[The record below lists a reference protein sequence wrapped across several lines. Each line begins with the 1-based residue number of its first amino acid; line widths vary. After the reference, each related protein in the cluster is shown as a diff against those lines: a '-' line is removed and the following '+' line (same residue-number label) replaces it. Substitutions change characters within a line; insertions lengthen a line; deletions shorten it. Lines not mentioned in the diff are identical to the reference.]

1 MLIQE
6 LFRRVVVGRGQVMR
20 DIAEILIPA
29 IMREFAAV
37 PALGGSGK
45 AVIVHEPELQ
55 ELLER
60 IPAYTATDRQR
71 FSEKGFDQSLSTH
84 LINGLFAGMHL
95 AERLPEHKGL
105 DTVGQQIWALGFTV
119 HDYTK
124 AYDRNVKAG
133 QLADIRRFVARLGEK
148 LSFGRFMGDWLD
160 YLDDIVFIAQNT
172 QTVVGANLNVRDY
185 QLRLD
190 KHQRETARILSSV
203 ADLLVHIT
211 SPADVLFRDIRG
223 RNIADNLRQK
233 LDVLFG
239 AELAPRL
246 GYHKLLEVR
255 GLLSNLLNNAVI
267 DVLKEQEYEPFL
279 FFPEG
284 VIYLAPQHAQAQVDL
299 DSLTKATWDCIAK
312 ALAGGRQMHDER
324 EADEDD
330 GKDDE
335 DEGLKMKRTKDY
347 MKVPQVLYEL
357 LNLETLLEAGRQT
370 AMATRN
376 AKTAARLGAEQAE
389 ERGLD
394 VKRLSQKEKEE
405 LYTRIGLE
413 WAREQGL
420 PTDVRCDQLAE
431 YLAFLYRRIFAEL
444 KPRPL
449 EATSM
454 LLDALGLSGTI
465 SIERAERQ
473 RGGTPTGWFYVA
485 ACYVQ
490 LHQEMTPEEL
500 GEVLQDVAAQ
510 SLQFIEAKGLKLPGE
525 GETGRIFQ
533 DYAGRI
539 IEIDGLLLGGDK
551 ETVQAHFAAE
561 LQRYM
566 QSKDMNKVACSLC
579 SSPYEAHEQ
588 DASTVLFKPQQYSNK
603 APLNRSRLIR
613 GICPICSLE
622 MMLRLVQQHLPAKST
637 QEKQAINLYLY
648 PAYFF
653 TTETAQ
659 VVKEF
664 SNRLRNLNIYRL
676 IFTHLEKQ
684 GFTYQNLLTYDDF
697 VIDEDETNAGQGP
710 SSWRNHYSDED
721 QAALFVIPLHPLG
734 RKLTETD
741 TWILPTFYA
750 LALPLLLGVKCVAT
764 PSFAALHTSAS
775 EFHETVR
782 IDGVHEFAKH
792 ILRTESFRIDET
804 AENVG
809 RLLRIY
815 SLHLDVYSDESGPHW
830 GQLTNVAKDLETDP
844 LYVFQYYDRRQR
856 RDEEERKKGK
866 GKGSRPVTDVQKNNG
881 ISPLDQQRYM
891 GVYQA
896 IGGNEEMDF
905 IGRVV
910 EAYAQFYRADFA
922 KQDSAYAVLRPLSTA
937 IKVIVESDPRTKQE
951 DLLLLVSGAVNDDQ
965 ERVRADQAEG
975 FDPIVTIKDR
985 NDYRRELQLA
995 RSRQKIEEFAGAVIN
1010 DCFLTY
1016 CNGERAIMRERTNRI
1031 RSAARFYYLTH
1042 YGRGV
1047 KSNV

>member
-6 LFRRVVVGRGQVMR
+6 LFRCAVMGRGQVMQ

-29 IMREFAAV
+29 ILREFAAV
-37 PALGGSGK
+37 PALGGSRK
-45 AVIVHEPELQ
+45 PLIIHEPELQ

-60 IPAYTATDRQR
+60 IPAYTDKDRER
-71 FSEKGFDQSLSTH
+71 FSEKGFDQGLSTH

-95 AERLPEHKGL
+95 AERLPEQKKL
-105 DTVGQQIWALGFTV
+105 DTIGQQIWAFGFTV

-124 AYDRNVKAG
+124 AYGRNVKAG
-133 QLADIRRFVARLGEK
+133 QLADIRRLVARLGEK
-148 LSFGRFMGDWLD
+148 LGFSRFMGDWLD

-172 QTVVGANLNVRDY
+172 QTVAGANLNVRDY

-190 KHQRETARILSSV
+190 KHQRETARMLSSV
-203 ADLLVHIT
+203 TDLLVHIT
-211 SPADVLFRDIRG
+211 SPSDVLFRDIRG
-223 RNIADNLRQK
+223 RNIAYNLRQK

-267 DVLKEQEYEPFL
+267 DVLKKQEYEPFL

-284 VIYLAPQHAQAQVDL
+284 VIYLAPQHVQAQVDL
-299 DSLTKATWDCIAK
+299 APLTKATWDRIAK
-312 ALAGGRQMHDER
+312 VLAGGRQLNDEG
-324 EADEDD
+324 EADED
-330 GKDDE
+330 GDDNE
-335 DEGLKMKRTKDY
+335 EEGLKMKRTKDY

-370 AMATRN
+370 AMSIRN

-405 LYTRIGLE
+405 LYTKIGLE

-444 KPRPL
+444 KPKAL

-454 LLDALGLSGTI
+454 LLDALGLSSNI
-465 SIERAERQ
+465 SVERAERQ

-490 LHQEMTPEEL
+490 VHLDMTPEEL
-500 GEVLQDVAAQ
+500 GEVMRNLAAQ

-539 IEIDGLLLGGDK
+539 IEIDGLLPGGSK
-551 ETVQAHFAAE
+551 ETMQAHFAAE
-561 LQRYM
+561 LQGYM
-566 QSKDMNKVACSLC
+566 QSKDMNKAACSLC

-613 GICPICSLE
+613 GICPICGLE
-622 MMLRLVQQHLPAKST
+622 MMLRLVQQRLPAKNT

-659 VVKEF
+659 VVKDF
-664 SNRLRNLNIYRL
+664 SNRLRNLNLYRL

-684 GFTYQNLLTYDDF
+684 GFIYQNLLTYDDF
-697 VIDEDETNAGQGP
+697 MVDEDETNAGQGQ
-710 SSWRNHYSDED
+710 SSWRNHYSDQD
-721 QAALFVIPLHPLG
+721 QAALFFIPLHPLG

-741 TWILPTFYA
+741 TWILPTLYA

-764 PSFAALHTSAS
+764 PSFASLYTSAS
-775 EFHETVR
+775 GFRETVR

-792 ILRTESFRIDET
+792 ILRVESFRIDEI
-804 AENVG
+804 AENVE

-815 SLHLDVYSDESGPHW
+815 SLHLDVYNDDSGPHW

-844 LYVFQYYDRRQR
+844 LYVFQYYDRR
-856 RDEEERKKGK
+856 ERKSDENRKKSKGK
-866 GKGSRPVTDVQKNNG
+866 ETPPATGTPKNNS
-881 ISPLDQQRYM
+881 ISLLDQQRYM
-891 GVYQA
+891 GIYQA

-905 IGRVV
+905 IGRLV

-922 KQDSAYAVLRPLSTA
+922 KLDSAYAVLRPLSTA
-937 IKVIVESDPRTKQE
+937 IKVIVDSDPRIGEE

-975 FDPIVTIKDR
+975 FDPIITNKELG
-985 NDYRRELQLA
+985 DYGTRLA
-995 RSRQKIEEFAGAVIN
+995 LSRQKIEEFAQAVIN

-1016 CNGERAIMRERTNRI
+1016 CDGDRAVMRERTNRM

-1042 YGRGV
+1042 YVRGT
-1047 KSNV
+1047 KSKV

>member
-1 MLIQE
+1 MNL
-6 LFRRVVVGRGQVMR
+6 V
-20 DIAEILIPA
+20 
-29 IMREFAAV
+29 
-37 PALGGSGK
+37 
-45 AVIVHEPELQ
+45 
-55 ELLER
+55 
-60 IPAYTATDRQR
+60 
-71 FSEKGFDQSLSTH
+71 
-84 LINGLFAGMHL
+84 
-95 AERLPEHKGL
+95 ERLPEQKEL

-124 AYDRNVKAG
+124 AYGRNVKAG
-133 QLADIRRFVARLGEK
+133 QLADIRQLVSRLGEK
-148 LSFGRFMGDWLD
+148 LGFNRFMSDWLN

-172 QTVVGANLNVRDY
+172 QTVAGANLNVRDY

-190 KHQRETARILSSV
+190 KHQRETARMLSSV
-203 ADLLVHIT
+203 TDLLVHIT
-211 SPADVLFRDIRG
+211 SPSDVFFRDIRG
-223 RNIADNLRQK
+223 RDIAYNLRQK
-233 LDVLFG
+233 LDALFG

-246 GYHKLLEVR
+246 AYHKLLEVR

-267 DVLKEQEYEPFL
+267 DVLKKQEYEPFL
-279 FFPEG
+279 YFPEG
-284 VIYLAPQHAQAQVDL
+284 VIYLAPQHARAQVDL
-299 DSLTKATWDCIAK
+299 ASLTKATWDRIAK
-312 ALAGGRQMHDER
+312 VLAGGPQMNGEG
-324 EADEDD
+324 DEDD
-330 GKDDE
+330 DDGGE
-335 DEGLKMKRTKDY
+335 EEGLKMKRTKDY

-370 AMATRN
+370 AMSIRN
-376 AKTAARLGAEQAE
+376 AKTAARFGAEQAE

-394 VKRLSQKEKEE
+394 IKRLTQKEKEKLFTE
-405 LYTRIGLE
+405 IGLA

-431 YLAFLYRRIFAEL
+431 YLAFLYRRIFAKL
-444 KPRPL
+444 KPKPL
-449 EATSM
+449 ETTSM
-454 LLDALGLSGTI
+454 LLDALGLSSKI
-465 SIERAERQ
+465 SIERAEYQ

-485 ACYVQ
+485 ACYLQ
-490 LHQEMTPEEL
+490 LHLEMTPDEL
-500 GEVLQDVAAQ
+500 GAVMQDLAAE
-510 SLQFIEAKGLKLPGE
+510 SLQFIEANGLKLAGE

-539 IEIDGLLLGGDK
+539 IEIDGLLQGSEK
-551 ETVQAHFAAE
+551 ETMQAHFAAE

-603 APLNRSRLIR
+603 SPLNRSRLIR
-613 GICPICSLE
+613 GICPICGLE
-622 MMLRLVQQHLPAKST
+622 MMLRMAQQRLPAKDT
-637 QEKQAINLYLY
+637 QEKQAVNLYLY

-659 VVKEF
+659 VVRDF
-664 SNRLRNLNIYRL
+664 SNRLQTLSIYRL

-684 GFTYQNLLTYDDF
+684 GFIYQNLLTYKDF
-697 VIDEDETNAGQGP
+697 IIDEDETNAGLMG
-710 SSWRNHYSDED
+710 SSWRTHYSDQD
-721 QAALFVIPLHPLG
+721 LAALFFIPLHPLG

-741 TWILPTFYA
+741 TWIVPTFYA

-764 PSFAALHTSAS
+764 PSFTALYTSAS
-775 EFHETVR
+775 DFRETVR

-792 ILRTESFRIDET
+792 ILRTERFRIDEI
-804 AENVG
+804 AENVE

-815 SLHLDVYSDESGPHW
+815 SLHLDVYSDDGGPHW

-856 RDEEERKKGK
+856 RSEEERKKGK
-866 GKGSRPVTDVQKNNG
+866 GKETRPEANIQKYDG

-891 GVYQA
+891 GIYQA

-905 IGRVV
+905 IGRLV
-910 EAYAQFYRADFA
+910 EAYAQFYRAEFD
-922 KQDSAYAVLRPLSTA
+922 KLDSAYAVLRPLGTA
-937 IKVIVESDPRTKQE
+937 VKVVVESDPHTESE

-975 FDPIVTIKDR
+975 FDPIVRIRDR
-985 NDYRRELQLA
+985 NDYRRQLQLA
-995 RSRQKIEEFAGAVIN
+995 LSRQKIEEFARAVIN

-1016 CNGERAIMRERTNRI
+1016 CNGDRAVMRERTNRI
-1031 RSAARFYYLTH
+1031 RSAARFYYLIH
-1042 YGRGV
+1042 YGRGA